1 MRNTYKILI
10 GIAAGIAAGAI
21 LGTLLAPDKGSRT
34 RRKINYQGRK
44 IADEVKN
51 TFFKYKEKANDL
63 KEDLQQAVKEKAAQF
78 G

>member
-10 GIAAGIAAGAI
+10 GIGAGIAAGAI

-34 RRKINYQGRK
+34 RRKINDQGK
-44 IADEVKN
+44 KMADEVKN

-63 KEDLQQAVKEKAAQF
+63 KEDIQQVVKEKVNQF
-78 G
+78 V